1 MSDTQP
7 DDTVTD
13 RPASAEPTRRTLL
26 QAFAGGTL
34 TAAAAGFPGLAA
46 AQGRTIR
53 IGYISP
59 LTGPQAPFGETDK
72 YTVARIQA
80 LLKDGLTV
88 NGQKYA
94 VEILVRDNQSNPNK
108 AAELAGN
115 LILNEKI
122 HLMLPA
128 STTDAINPVSD
139 QCELH
144 GVPCIS
150 SQAPWQSFVFPRGGS
165 AEKPFKWTYHF
176 FWGLEDVL
184 ASFTGMWNSV
194 QTNRKVGMLFPR
206 NADGEAWGNKEWGL
220 PPAVTKAKFETV
232 IPSSFQPLT
241 NDFSAQIAA
250 FKKAG
255 CDIVG
260 GISYPVDLKTFITQ
274 CRQQQYRPKI
284 VTVAAALLFP
294 SGVEAMGALGEG
306 MSTEVWWT
314 PAFPFKSS
322 LTGETGAKMAA
333 DWEATTK
340 KQWTQPIGYAHAL
353 WEVAL
358 DVLKRAKDPLSRD
371 AIRQAIT
378 ETNLTTMAGPI
389 RFKDGPTP
397 NICKT
402 PIVGGQWVKGAKH
415 KYDLRIV
422 DNSASKLVPVEGKLA
437 LIGAPA

>member
-1 MSDTQP
+1 MNENTPFDAAS
-7 DDTVTD
+7 
-13 RPASAEPTRRTLL
+13 PAAQDPSTAGRRQVLRGL
-26 QAFAGGTL
+26 G
-34 TAAAAGFPGLAA
+34 AAAAAASLPTLAL
-46 AQGRTIR
+46 AQTKTIR

-59 LTGPQAPFGETDK
+59 LTGPLAPFGEADK
-72 YTVARIQA
+72 YTVGKIEA
-80 LLKDGLTV
+80 LLKDGLTI

-94 VEILVRDNQSNPNK
+94 VEILVRDSQSNPNK

-139 QCELH
+139 QCELN
-144 GVPCIS
+144 GVPCLS

-165 AEKPFKWTYHF
+165 NEKPFKWTYHF

-184 ASFTGMWNSV
+184 AAFTGMWNSV

-220 PPAVTKAKFETV
+220 PPAVAKAGFQTV
-232 IPSSFQPLT
+232 IPASFQPLT
-241 NDFSAQIAA
+241 NDFSAQISEY
-250 FKKAG
+250 KRAG
-255 CDIVG
+255 VEIIG
-260 GISYPVDLKTFITQ
+260 GISYPADLKTFITQ
-274 CRQQQYRPKI
+274 ARQQQFKPKI

-294 SGVEAMGALGEG
+294 SSVEAMGNLGLG

-322 LTGETGAKMAA
+322 LTGETGLKLAA
-333 DWEATTK
+333 DWEAATK

-353 WEVAL
+353 WEVAI
-358 DVLKRAKDPLSRD
+358 DVLKRSKDPLNRD
-371 AIRQAIT
+371 SIRQAIA
-378 ETNLTTMAGPI
+378 ETNVTTVAGPVS
-389 RFKDGPTP
+389 FKGGPHP
-397 NICKT
+397 NIGKT
-402 PIVGGQWVKGAKH
+402 PVLGGQWVKGKSH

-422 DNSASKLVPVEGKLA
+422 DNSASKLVAPEGKLQ
-437 LIGAPA
+437 LM

>member
-1 MSDTQP
+1 MNDR
-7 DDTVTD
+7 DDLQAPAVHPTPTD
-13 RPASAEPTRRTLL
+13 DHPSRRALLKGAAALGASAAT
-26 QAFAGGTL
+26 
-34 TAAAAGFPGLAA
+34 AGFSGLAL
-46 AQGRTIR
+46 AQDKTIR

-59 LTGPQAPFGETDK
+59 LTGPLAPFGESDK
-72 YTVARIQA
+72 YTVAKIQEM
-80 LLKDGLTV
+80 LKGGLTI
-88 NGQKYA
+88 GGTKYA
-94 VEILVRDNQSNPNK
+94 VEILVRDSQSNANK

-115 LILNEKI
+115 LILNEKV

-128 STTDAINPVSD
+128 STTDAINPVAD
-139 QCELH
+139 QCELN
-144 GVPCIS
+144 GVPCLS

-220 PPAVTKAKFETV
+220 PPAVAKAGFQTV

-241 NDFSAQIAA
+241 TDFSAQISEY
-250 FKKAG
+250 KRAG
-255 CDIVG
+255 VDIIG
-260 GISYPVDLKTFITQ
+260 GISYPADLKTFITQ
-274 CRQQQYRPKI
+274 CHQQKFKPKV

-294 SGVEAMGALGEG
+294 SSVEAMGELGLG

-322 LTGETGAKMAA
+322 LTGETGMKMAA

-340 KQWTQPIGYAHAL
+340 KQWTQPLGYAHAL
-353 WEVAL
+353 WEVAI
-358 DVLKRAKDPLSRD
+358 DVLKRAKNPMDRD
-371 AIRQAIT
+371 SIRQSIM
-378 ETNLTTMAGPI
+378 ETNITTMAGPVS
-389 RFKDGPTP
+389 FKGGPTP
-397 NICKT
+397 NCGKT
-402 PIVGGQWVKGAKH
+402 PVLGGQWVKGKSH

-422 DNSASKLVPVEGKLA
+422 DANGSKLIAPEGKMVL
-437 LIGAPA
+437 L